1 MESFFDWLYL
11 AIGFAVG
18 SLGFAILKDARG
30 AGDGGFGLVLL
41 VAGILVGIHGLR
53 GLL

>member
-30 AGDGGFGLVLL
+30 AGDGDLAWCFSSPASSSAFMV
-41 VAGILVGIHGLR
+41 
-53 GLL
+53 